1 MKYISNKTIKNYHGL
16 CLKCDLLLLADVYEK
31 FRNSSLKDYGLNLSH
46 YFSARDATLNM
57 TKIEVASDDDMYL
70 LFEKSTTGGVSHIAN
85 RYSKASNNYLK

>member
-1 MKYISNKTIKNYHGL
+1 
-16 CLKCDLLLLADVYEK
+16 
-31 FRNSSLKDYGLNLSH
+31 
-46 YFSARDATLNM
+46 M